1 MLRLHKAIWAD
12 KFVFLDK
19 ILIFYFN
26 FPYKRVGLG
35 LQAWGPSDAS
45 EAYWWLSAAGSAA
58 SLSLLSWWIWMLM
71 VSIAF
76 LRAFCLE

>member
-1 MLRLHKAIWAD
+1 MLRLQKAIRAD
-12 KFVFLDK
+12 KLDKLDK

-45 EAYWWLSAAGSAA
+45 EVDWWLSAAG
-58 SLSLLSWWIWMLM
+58 
-71 VSIAF
+71 
-76 LRAFCLE
+76 RED